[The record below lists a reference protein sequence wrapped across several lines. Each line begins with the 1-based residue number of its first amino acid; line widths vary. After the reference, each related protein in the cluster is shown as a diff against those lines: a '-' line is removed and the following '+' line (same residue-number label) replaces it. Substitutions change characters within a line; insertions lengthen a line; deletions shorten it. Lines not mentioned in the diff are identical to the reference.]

1 MSAPAATT
9 ATAATPTAAGDKS
22 AALAKGISDLV
33 VAGTSES
40 FKTIATMLAELT
52 VAVGALDLRLEGLKA
67 VMATPPTAAAKR
79 AVVLAGAAPAAGAAG
94 VAGVATGGK
103 VAPPNAMNYFKAK
116 FAEGGSYRETYAT
129 QANLALVESDAKFAK
144 HLGKSDTAEY
154 WKAAAGIIWPTL
166 SADQQDKIRADRN
179 VYAEQVQREATAPQL
194 EEEEAA

>member
-1 MSAPAATT
+1 MSAPAP
-9 ATAATPTAAGDKS
+9 ATAATPAASDKS

-52 VAVGALDLRLEGLKA
+52 VAVGALDLRLDGLKA
-67 VMATPPTAAAKR
+67 VLATPPTAVAKR
-79 AVVLAGAAPAAGAAG
+79 AVVLAGAAPAAGTS
-94 VAGVATGGK
+94 GVATGVK

-116 FAEGGSYRETYAT
+116 FAEGGAYRETYAT

-144 HLGKSDTAEY
+144 HLGKSDTADY

-194 EEEEAA
+194 EEEVAA